1 MMKKKE
7 SQEQV
12 IGLTLQL
19 QKFGVGK
26 VQDRN
31 DTDANTILGHY
42 DHLEIRKVTR
52 WLEYSPRMDWENE
65 AKGMTTNLP
74 SSHYPIKLLFPC
86 EDGTNH
92 LSGFYY
98 EDWKDYHTLLE
109 KNPCVTVVLLNLTD
123 AYKAQVEGDLLGAF
137 LYLLKSGCEA
147 DLLSEVHCCV
157 LPSLGY
163 SDFCILMAGG
173 SWCPALQLVEN
184 LHSLTVPALKE
195 PTRIPVLSTDYM
207 MPVCHPRAGAIL
219 EEKFPDEY
227 FEGIELAVRVNL
239 CPGVTAQQLANRLR
253 DVQVY
258 RTSGGTDCLLLA
270 KAGQAQSL
278 MSTLMG
284 STEQNVVI
292 DMSSTPQLRI
302 KPSQREAGPGLP
314 LMEGNALTQCDLAL
328 DSFGRPARSF
338 NDEIRDFKTAV
349 QRYAK
354 QLKKFNRHNRQA
366 SALQE
371 LTAVI
376 ESVCTQPHTGAL
388 RDVIKNLMNSF
399 ASCLER
405 CAEDMSQPDW
415 DFDEM
420 EGFVSEFSGIVGRFL
435 EDLSRS
441 DCFFMD
447 REKYNHASVSSATSL
462 LIAYNQWLN
471 EFTEVIRKATQ
482 ENNHSHYSFLVTCG
496 GRDQTQTT
504 NAFYFLKPRVDKNHE
519 DQLYENL
526 PLVTQ
531 MSEMSLFDFSG
542 TILRSFHECMHF
554 VGARRRRQRLPYFLK
569 FVTFLLSV
577 RIVRALL
584 NEESCKQTL
593 QTLRQLGGKPEL
605 LGTVEEAYRQTLD
618 GLAQDIAELLLGY
631 LSKPEENK
639 WTEPDFLSENVRVW
653 AYKHLMMAFSGHV
666 LVSDPDSPPKLRQ
679 NKLAAGIY
687 DKTLKANIEFRQ
699 KCADLCHEHGI
710 STVVFDFSA
719 QRLEELRKADERIP
733 HREDEETYHRAD
745 AVLSCQVQMILSR
758 LLISLPSD
766 GMPMQANEENM
777 VDYEE
782 WIKNF
787 PYFTLIYH
795 NVADVLQGATDIF
808 SETFADVAACTVL
821 GAGIEDYLLMH
832 VYEQWDLDSALSVD
846 EMSITYRV
854 PAVLSLC
861 FKESLEDEGK
871 RLTPAAR
878 DQVKTAI
885 TRLVAH
891 GMPGNRLDADSL
903 CGRIDELLQA
913 FAESSVTSRPLM
925 DYLSLCREDYQ
936 TETVREGMQKFS
948 DAFQKIR
955 LFAADQRGERLHR
968 SLVEM
973 YNALYNGWRDGDGE
987 RKDYL

>member
-26 VQDRN
+26 GRDRN

-42 DHLEIRKVTR
+42 DHLEIREVTR
-52 WLEYSPRMDWENE
+52 WLEYSPRMDWENG
-65 AKGMTTNLP
+65 AKGTTTNLT

-86 EDGTNH
+86 EDGTDR
-92 LSGFYY
+92 LSGFCY
-98 EDWKDYHTLLE
+98 EDWKDYSTLLE
-109 KNPCVTVVLLNLTD
+109 KNPCITVVLLNLTD
-123 AYKAQVEGDLLGAF
+123 VYKAQVKGDLLGAF
-137 LYLLKSGCEA
+137 LRLLKSSCEA

-157 LPSLGY
+157 FPSLGY

-173 SWCPALQLVEN
+173 SWRPALQLVED
-184 LHSLTVPALKE
+184 LHSLTVPVPEGPA
-195 PTRIPVLSTDYM
+195 RIPVLSTDYM
-207 MPVCHPRAGAIL
+207 MPVCHPRAGAAL
-219 EEKFPDEY
+219 KDKFSGKY

-239 CPGVTAQQLANRLR
+239 CPGVTAQQLADNLR
-253 DVQVY
+253 DIQVY

-270 KAGQAQSL
+270 EAGQAQAL

-284 STEQNVVI
+284 STGQNIVI
-292 DMSSTPQLRI
+292 DMTSTPQLRI
-302 KPSQREAGPGLP
+302 KPSRQEPDPGPQ
-314 LMEGNALTQCDLAL
+314 LMEGNDLTQCDLAL

-338 NDEIRDFKTAV
+338 NDEIHDFKTAV
-349 QRYAK
+349 QRYAE

-366 SALQE
+366 NALQE

-376 ESVCTQPHTGAL
+376 EGVCMQPHTGAL

-482 ENNHSHYSFLVTCG
+482 EENHSHYSFLVTCG

-504 NAFYFLKPRVDKNHE
+504 NAFYFLKPRVDRNHA

-554 VGARRRRQRLPYFLK
+554 VGARRRPQRLPHFLK
-569 FVTFLLSV
+569 FVTSLLSA

-584 NEESCKQTL
+584 SEESCKQTL
-593 QTLRQLGGKPEL
+593 HVLERLGGGDEL
-605 LGTVEEAYRQTLD
+605 LGAVEKAYRHALDTL
-618 GLAQDIAELLLGY
+618 AEEISELLLDY
-631 LSKPEENK
+631 LPEPEEGK
-639 WTEPDFLSENVRVW
+639 WNEPDFLSENVRIW

-687 DKTLKANIEFRQ
+687 NKTLKANIVFRQ
-699 KCADLCHEHGI
+699 ECDKLCRKHGI

-719 QRLEELRKADERIP
+719 QRLEELRKADEQIP
-733 HREDEETYHRAD
+733 HLADDEAYHRAD

-758 LLISLPSD
+758 LLISLPSE
-766 GMPMQANEENM
+766 GMPMQADEGNM
-777 VDYEE
+777 ADYKE
-782 WIKNF
+782 WSKNF
-787 PYFTLIYH
+787 PYFGLIHY

-821 GAGIEDYLLMH
+821 SAGIEDYLLMH
-832 VYEQWDLDSALSVD
+832 VYEQWDLDSALSVG
-846 EMSITYRV
+846 EICITYRV
-854 PAVLSLC
+854 PAVLRLC
-861 FKESLEDEGK
+861 FGESLEDGGK

-878 DQVKTAI
+878 ERVKTAI
-885 TRLVAH
+885 AQLAAH
-891 GMPGNRLDADSL
+891 GMPDNRLDADSL

-913 FAESSVTSRPLM
+913 FAETGATSRPLL
-925 DYLSLCREDYQ
+925 DYLLLCRKDYQ
-936 TETVREGMQKFS
+936 TGTVRESMRKFS

-955 LFAADQRGERLHR
+955 LFAADQRGEQLHR

-973 YNALYNGWRDGDGE
+973 YNALYSGWRDGDGE